1 MLHNQNTQ
9 YYLINIITEKLAP
22 EMTKLLDLTIGNIG
36 DWGSIKYY
44 YYKDAI
50 SKVQTKKLYKTNDL
64 DSPPLS
70 KLKEWERETE
80 RISIV

>member
-9 YYLINIITEKLAP
+9 YYQISIITKKLAP

-36 DWGSIKYY
+36 HWGSIKYY

-50 SKVQTKKLYKTNDL
+50 SKVQTKKLYKINDL
-64 DSPPLS
+64 VSPS
-70 KLKEWERETE
+70 TK
-80 RISIV
+80 